1 MEISDQKAATP
12 KMKKSELKKDW
23 LASSAVIAFAGVLLT
38 AQFLQLPDTNREE
51 SSDWFRF
58 SVPTVLILGLGA
70 FLYVSSVFLA
80 AASVIPSLRAY
91 AIKKIPCLSPWLGLL
106 ALYTFT
112 AAWISEFSKVP
123 HEDWWREY
131 LFYGG
136 LGMFLFILFT
146 ITRKPLYETFRQII
160 RPKPKQDAKSDVP
173 SVGEPPTTSELMSP
187 PRQVHPPESRGP
199 GIAAPAVIAVI
210 GFTLG
215 VVLCSRLRNND
226 N

>member
-1 MEISDQKAATP
+1 
-12 KMKKSELKKDW
+12 MKKSELQEDW
-23 LASSAVIAFAGVLLT
+23 LASNALVAFAGAALMARYSQLQGGAYQLT
-38 AQFLQLPDTNREE
+38 ADATA
-51 SSDWFRF
+51 S
-58 SVPTVLILGLGA
+58 A
-70 FLYVSSVFLA
+70 FLIISSYVLAAFLFGLSVFLA
-80 AASVIPSLRAY
+80 AASAVPNLRLWAFRLVTP
-91 AIKKIPCLSPWLGLL
+91 ILPLLGLA
-106 ALYTFT
+106 ALIAFT
-112 AAWISEFSKVP
+112 LNWISEFAEIS
-123 HEDWWREY
+123 HEHWWRPVV
-131 LFYGG
+131 FWGG
-136 LGMFLFILFT
+136 LGMFLFIGFT